1 MAKQEAPTAED
12 RAKAIRVALSGIAG
26 DVDLGEVAGRLE
38 PLHPK
43 DNTLPGE
50 VLLELAADTIE

>member
-1 MAKQEAPTAED
+1 
-12 RAKAIRVALSGIAG
+12 VALSGIAG